1 MVDNRQDFWRVG
13 TMATFLVLAGA
24 VTSGCTIDAATT
36 VVEDRPFNNVVAD
49 TETKANIIKRL
60 LGAKNNDLFFD
71 VSADAYEGRV
81 MLTGSVKLERDRERA
96 AALVQGLR
104 GVKIVYNEIQ
114 VSNRSG
120 FQNTASDLWI
130 HAKIKTK
137 YFTETGVKSVNL
149 RWRVVNGTVYLLGFA
164 RSEEERKLMIALTK
178 NTKYVTGVIEHIAV
192 K

>member
-1 MVDNRQDFWRVG
+1 MVDNRQDFWSVA
-13 TMATFLVLAGA
+13 TMATLLVLAGA
-24 VTSGCTIDAATT
+24 VTSGCAIDAMTT
-36 VVEDRPFNNVVAD
+36 VVEDRPFSHVVAD
-49 TETKANIIKRL
+49 TETRANITKRL
-60 LGAKNNDLFFD
+60 LEAKNNDLFFD

-81 MLTGSVKLERDRERA
+81 MLTGSVKFERDRERA

-130 HAKIKTK
+130 NAKIKTK
-137 YFTETGVKSVNL
+137 YFTETGIKSINL

-164 RSEEERKLMIALTK
+164 RSEKERKLMIALTK
-178 NTKYVTGVIEHIAV
+178 DTKYVTGVIEHIAV

>member
-1 MVDNRQDFWRVG
+1 
-13 TMATFLVLAGA
+13 
-24 VTSGCTIDAATT
+24 
-36 VVEDRPFNNVVAD
+36 
-49 TETKANIIKRL
+49 
-60 LGAKNNDLFFD
+60 
-71 VSADAYEGRV
+71 

-130 HAKIKTK
+130 NAKIKTK

-164 RSEEERKLMIALTK
+164 RSEKERKLIIALTK
-178 NTKYVTGVIEHIAV
+178 DTKYVTSVIEHIAV